1 MNMVNITP
9 INYEIEFE
17 PLFHNFTFNGTEII
31 TLDIS
36 KPTNLILLDAA
47 ELKIKK
53 SCILVE
59 ILQHHQLL
67 DTRKDTWHNKK
78 K

>member
-1 MNMVNITP
+1 MTNITP

-53 SCILVE
+53 SCI
-59 ILQHHQLL
+59 
-67 DTRKDTWHNKK
+67 
-78 K
+78 

>member
-1 MNMVNITP
+1 MNMANITP

-36 KPTNLILLDAA
+36 KPTNLIPCNTGQ
-47 ELKIKK
+47 KN
-53 SCILVE
+53 
-59 ILQHHQLL
+59 HHC
-67 DTRKDTWHNKK
+67 NYIIE
-78 K
+78 